1 MACMQA
7 LWMILASLMFAGMG
21 AFIKI
26 ATPHASLAQIVVFRG
41 LPSLIILGAWILLTH
56 RTLINR
62 NTHLHLRRN
71 GFGMVAMWCGF
82 FATQHLP
89 LATATTLNYT
99 SPLFIALILVW
110 FMGRETRKTEWLAIA
125 LGFTGVLLVLRPTL
139 NSDQL
144 TYALVGLLAG
154 MTSAGAYLQIK
165 ALGAQGEP
173 EWRTVFFFSASASA
187 SGVVASLALGSAV
200 FPGDPHSLMLL
211 ALIGLTG
218 AAGQL
223 AMTRAFSRGSTW
235 MSASLQYSTV
245 VFSAVVGELIWQDPL
260 DPMSVAGMALIVAC
274 GTLSSWVTAR
284 RGRSA
289 IQSAAPS

>member
-1 MACMQA
+1 
-7 LWMILASLMFAGMG
+7 MILASLMFAGMG
-21 AFIKI
+21 AFIKL
-26 ATPHASLAQIVVFRG
+26 ATPDASLSQIVVFRG
-41 LPSLIILGAWILLTH
+41 LPSLILLGAWIALTR
-56 RTLINR
+56 RTLFNH
-62 NTHLHLRRN
+62 NAHLHARRN
-71 GFGMVAMWCGF
+71 GFGMFAMWCGF
-82 FATQHLP
+82 YATQHLP

-99 SPLFIALILVW
+99 SPLFIALILVL
-110 FMGRETRKTEWLAIA
+110 FMGRHTRKMEWLAIA

-144 TYALVGLLAG
+144 HDALMGLLAG

-173 EWRTVFFFSASASA
+173 EWRTVFFFSFSASA
-187 SGVVASLALGSAV
+187 SGILACLVLGNRI
-200 FPGDPHSLMLL
+200 FPTDPHSLMLL

-218 AAGQL
+218 VGGQL

-245 VFSAVVGELIWQDPL
+245 VFSAIIGELVWKDPL
-260 DPMSVAGMALIVAC
+260 DPWSVAGMALIVGC

-284 RGRSA
+284 RGRSGME
-289 IQSAAPS
+289 SAAPS